1 MMYEEAAAEFEGALA
16 EAPESTEL
24 IKDAIVINTY
34 LGNLSR
40 VASLK
45 AILKTVGDQT
55 L

>member
-1 MMYEEAAAEFEGALA
+1 VATPFFFRTTLA

-24 IKDAIVINTY
+24 IKGAIAINAY